1 MAVGEPMSQ
10 FFAHSTDAIDK
21 HDWQPQPEHADGVA
35 KLGASF
41 GARFGL
47 DRAARLA
54 GLLHDLGKYN
64 PAFLAYIEGKAG
76 SVDHSTAGAWWIREL
91 AKTAAPVD
99 RLMAEL
105 IAYCIAGH
113 HAGLPDRFGTQAS
126 LDERLK
132 AYVDGIDPIWRSE
145 ITPDL
150 TGVMP
155 ALKWVRIRKDDPLSE
170 RRAAFQLA
178 MLGRMLFSC
187 LVDADFRETESF
199 YARIEGREIDRTWPA
214 LPDRLDGLIARFDA
228 YMTAKSSPD
237 TPLNR
242 LRTDILR
249 HVRGKAA
256 LPPGFFTLTVPT
268 GGGKTL
274 DSLGFA
280 LDHAR
285 HHGHRRIIF
294 AVPFTAVAEQS
305 AEIFRDVLGEEIVL
319 EHHSAIED
327 ERSGSAR
334 DADSR
339 DQSQRLRRAMEDW
352 EAPVVV
358 TTNVQ
363 LFESLFAARTA
374 RARKLH
380 NIAGSVIV
388 LDEAQSIPLPLLGPA
403 VWALEALVR
412 DWGCTV
418 VLCTATQPALDRNR
432 LDKSPVAG
440 LIGLDLGPARELAPD
455 PTGLAAQLKRTT
467 LRHAA
472 SPLLDE
478 DLVSALSEVPQAL
491 VIVNSRRHALALYRT
506 AKAAGLDGV
515 VHLSTRHYA
524 LERRRIL
531 AEVRQRLN
539 AGEPCRLV
547 ATSLVEAGVDLDFPR
562 GWRAEAGLDQIVQA
576 AGRVN
581 RNGLRPVEESIV
593 TIFEAPDNPPPSEI
607 AGFIGDRKRMQ
618 DLFDDLFSPDAMTR
632 YFEEVYWRK
641 GRADLDRG
649 HDGQS
654 ILDRFRLDLN
664 ETAFFYRSAAENFR
678 MIESGMQPV
687 IVLGDDVAREAVR
700 ELSFENV
707 PTAKLAR
714 VLQSYTVAVPPRAR
728 AMLMDQRYQRVKF
741 VAPEI
746 RGDAFAVLVD
756 PQLYQR
762 DIGLLWEN
770 PEYVDADTLMI

>member
-1 MAVGEPMSQ
+1 MPE
-10 FFAHSTDAIDK
+10 FFAHSTESTDK
-21 HDWQPQPEHADGVA
+21 HDWQPLPEHADGVA
-35 KLGASF
+35 KLASSF
-41 GARFGL
+41 AARFGL

-64 PAFLAYIEGKAG
+64 PAFQLYIERKGR
-76 SVDHSTAGAWWIREL
+76 SVDRIDHSTAGAWWVREL
-91 AKTAAPVD
+91 AKTAAPRD

-132 AYVDGIDPIWRSE
+132 AHVDVTDPIWRSE

-150 TGVMP
+150 AGLMP
-155 ALKWVRIRKDDPLSE
+155 ALKWVRIREEDPLSQ
-170 RRAAFQLA
+170 RRFAFQLA

-199 YARIEGREIDRTWPA
+199 YARVEGREIDRTWPA
-214 LPDRLDGLIARFDA
+214 LPDRLDGLIVRFDA
-228 YMTAKSSPD
+228 YMAGKANAE
-237 TPLNR
+237 TPINR
-242 LRTDILR
+242 LRSDILR

-256 LPPGFFTLTVPT
+256 LPSGFFTLTVPT

-274 DSLGFA
+274 ASLGFA

-285 HHGHRRIIF
+285 RHGHRRIIF
-294 AVPFTAVAEQS
+294 AVPFTTVAEQS
-305 AEIFRDVLGEEIVL
+305 AEIFRNVLGEEMVL

-432 LDKSPVAG
+432 LDGSPLAG

-467 LRHAA
+467 LRHAG
-472 SPLLDE
+472 PLADE
-478 DLVSALSEVPQAL
+478 ELVSALSAVPQAL

-506 AKAAGLDGV
+506 AKTAGLAGV

-531 AEVRQRLN
+531 AEVRQRLE

-562 GWRAEAGLDQIVQA
+562 GWRAEAGLDQVVQA

-593 TIFEAPDNPPPSEI
+593 TIFEAPDNPPPPEI
-607 AGFIGDRKRMQ
+607 AGFIGDRKRMEKR
-618 DLFDDLFSPDAMTR
+618 FDDLFSPAAMTA
-632 YFEEVYWRK
+632 YFEEVYWHR
-641 GRADLDRG
+641 GHADLDRG
-649 HDGQS
+649 HDGKS

-664 ETAFFYRSAAENFR
+664 ATAFSYRSAAENFR
-678 MIESGMQPV
+678 MIESGMVPV
-687 IVLGDDVAREAVR
+687 IVPGDEVATKAIE
-700 ELSFENV
+700 ELSIERI
-707 PTAKLAR
+707 PTGSLAR
-714 VLQSYTVAVPPRAR
+714 ILQSYTVAVPPSAR
-728 AMLMDQRYQRVKF
+728 DLLFKHERIRF
-741 VAPEI
+741 VAPEL
-746 RGDAFAVLVD
+746 RGDAFAVLRD
-756 PQLYQR
+756 TQLYRR
-762 DIGLLWEN
+762 DIGLLWED